1 MPIRVLL
8 ADDSELVR
16 RAIRQLLSDEP
27 QIAVIGEA
35 TDFSQTIE
43 MIHELQPHLVVLD
56 LHMSDGRR
64 ISPPEFKT
72 RTSSASTR
80 VLAISVW
87 NDDESQ
93 ALAESLGAVKLL
105 DKVNLGTHLIPTIFQ
120 LAFPSELPSSELPS
134 SELQ

>member
-1 MPIRVLL
+1 MAIKDLL

-27 QIAVIGEA
+27 QIALIGEA
-35 TDFSQTIE
+35 TDFAQTIE

-56 LHMSDGRR
+56 LHMSGDTR

-72 RTSSASTR
+72 RVSSASTR

-93 ALAESLGAVKLL
+93 ALAESFGAAKLL
-105 DKVNLGTHLIPTIFQ
+105 DKVNLGTHLIPAIFQ
-120 LAFPSELPSSELPS
+120 LASASSELPS

>member
-1 MPIRVLL
+1 MSIKVLL
-8 ADDSELVR
+8 ADDSALVR

-27 QIAVIGEA
+27 QIALIGEA
-35 TDFSQTIE
+35 TDFAQTIQ

-72 RTSSASTR
+72 RVNSASTR

-93 ALAESLGAVKLL
+93 ALAESFGAAKLL
-105 DKVNLGTHLIPTIFQ
+105 DKVNLGTHLIPAIFQ
-120 LAFPSELPSSELPS
+120 LASASSELPS

>member
-1 MPIRVLL
+1 MAIKVLL

-27 QIAVIGEA
+27 QIALIGEA
-35 TDFSQTIE
+35 TDFAQTIE

-56 LHMSDGRR
+56 LHMPGDTR

-72 RTSSASTR
+72 RVSSASTR

-93 ALAESLGAVKLL
+93 ALAESFGAAKLL
-105 DKVNLGTHLIPTIFQ
+105 DKVNLGTHLIPAIFQ
-120 LAFPSELPSSELPS
+120 LASASSELPS

>member
-1 MPIRVLL
+1 MAIKVLL
-8 ADDSELVR
+8 ADDSALVR
-16 RAIRQLLSDEP
+16 RAIRQILSDEP
-27 QIAVIGEA
+27 QIVLIGEA
-35 TDFSQTIE
+35 TDFAQTIE

-56 LHMSDGRR
+56 LHMSDDRR

-72 RTSSASTR
+72 RVSSASTR

-87 NDDESQ
+87 NDDESR
-93 ALAESLGAVKLL
+93 ALAESFGAARLL

-120 LAFPSELPSSELPS
+120 LASASSERPS

>member
-1 MPIRVLL
+1 MAIKVLL
-8 ADDSELVR
+8 ADDSALVR
-16 RAIRQLLSDEP
+16 RAIRQILSDEP
-27 QIAVIGEA
+27 QIALIGEA
-35 TDFSQTIE
+35 TDFAQTIE

-56 LHMSDGRR
+56 LHMSDDRR

-72 RTSSASTR
+72 RVSSASTR

-87 NDDESQ
+87 NDDESR
-93 ALAESLGAVKLL
+93 ALAESFGAARLL

-120 LAFPSELPSSELPS
+120 LASASSERPS